1 MTEENKETSVEKTGQ
16 DQAAATTEKA
26 VAEPASATATTEQA
40 GESAATESAQPAEER
55 KEIRSVL
62 LSSFGGIKSIKVSK
76 SPEPTSVGENEVA
89 IRVSAAGVGFSDL
102 LARQGNLVSLPKTP
116 FTLGFEL
123 AGVVELVGSAVQD
136 LKVGDRVAA
145 LTDYNAWSDLVTVD
159 AKYVYQLPESLSF
172 DDAVTLTLNYT
183 LAHYLLFE
191 VGHLHSGQ
199 TLFVHSVGGGV
210 GQAIVQLAQTV
221 DNVTIIGTASKH
233 KHEQITGVTHLF
245 DHSQDYIAEVRKL
258 FPDGINLVLD
268 GLGDGLNKGY
278 SLLKPLGHYVL
289 YGSSNLNSGLIGA
302 AKFWWHVEK
311 IKPTKLVEENRTIS
325 GFSLRQLLFQQNA
338 HDQVREVVQKVYQLH
353 AQGVLKPVVDSKHAF
368 EDIADAMQRLHER
381 KNFGK
386 VILDPAQAP
395 KPKAVEEEGTGK
407 KRRFSSKGDE
417 KKKDKTEKAANV
429 VNGEDKPAEAT
440 TTEDEKKPETAE
452 EVKTDA

>member
-1 MTEENKETSVEKTGQ
+1 M
-16 DQAAATTEKA
+16 
-26 VAEPASATATTEQA
+26 
-40 GESAATESAQPAEER
+40 
-55 KEIRSVL
+55 
-62 LSSFGGIKSIKVSK
+62 
-76 SPEPTSVGENEVA
+76 
-89 IRVSAAGVGFSDL
+89 
-102 LARQGNLVSLPKTP
+102 
-116 FTLGFEL
+116 
-123 AGVVELVGSAVQD
+123 
-136 LKVGDRVAA
+136 
-145 LTDYNAWSDLVTVD
+145 
-159 AKYVYQLPESLSF
+159 SF

-191 VGHLHSGQ
+191 VGHLRSGQ

-210 GQAIVQLAQTV
+210 VRISELFRIICGFFLWFVELFVFLFFLQGQAIVQLAQTV
-221 DNVTIIGTASKH
+221 DNVIIIGTASKH
-233 KHEQITGVTHLF
+233 KHEQITGVNHLF
-245 DHSQDYIAEVRKL
+245 EHSQDYIAEVRKL

-311 IKPTKLVEENRTIS
+311 IKPTKLVEENKTIS

-338 HDQVREVVQKVYQLH
+338 HDEVREVVQKVYQLH
-353 AQGVLKPVVDSKHAF
+353 AQGVLKPVIDSKHAF

-386 VILDPAQAP
+386 VILDPAQVP
-395 KPKAVEEEGTGK
+395 KPKAVEEESTGK

-417 KKKDKTEKAANV
+417 KKKDKTEKAANM

-440 TTEDEKKPETAE
+440 PATATEDEKKPETTE
-452 EVKTDA
+452 EVKAEA